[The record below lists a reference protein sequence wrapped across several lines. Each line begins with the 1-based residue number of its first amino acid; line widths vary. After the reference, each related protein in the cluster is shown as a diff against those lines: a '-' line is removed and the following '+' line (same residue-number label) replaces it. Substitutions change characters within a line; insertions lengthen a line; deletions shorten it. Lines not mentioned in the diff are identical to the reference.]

1 MLKIW
6 GRTTSS
12 NVMKALWTCA
22 ELGLPFERVDVGG
35 PFGGNRTPEY
45 LAMNPNGLVPTMDE
59 DGFVLWESN
68 SIVRYLASGHGLG
81 GLCPADPRQR
91 ADAER
96 WMDWQLTMVGPTYG
110 PIFHGLV
117 RTPPEERDPA
127 AIAAAVTKTAE
138 LFRVLETRMAGRA
151 YLCGDRVRSDEHTSE
166 LQSLMRIS

>member
-96 WMDWQLTMVGPTYG
+96 WMDWQL
-110 PIFHGLV
+110 
-117 RTPPEERDPA
+117 
-127 AIAAAVTKTAE
+127 
-138 LFRVLETRMAGRA
+138 
-151 YLCGDRVRSDEHTSE
+151 RSEEHTSE
-166 LQSLMRIS
+166 LQSLMRISYARFCCKKKN

>member
-1 MLKIW
+1 MIRRPPRST
-6 GRTTSS
+6 RTDPLFPDTTLFRS
-12 NVMKALWTCA
+12 
-22 ELGLPFERVDVGG
+22 
-35 PFGGNRTPEY
+35 
-45 LAMNPNGLVPTMDE
+45 
-59 DGFVLWESN
+59 
-68 SIVRYLASGHGLG
+68 LASGHGLG

>member
-1 MLKIW
+1 
-6 GRTTSS
+6 
-12 NVMKALWTCA
+12 
-22 ELGLPFERVDVGG
+22 
-35 PFGGNRTPEY
+35 
-45 LAMNPNGLVPTMDE
+45 MNPNGLVPTMDE

-117 RTPPEERDPA
+117 RTPPEARDPA
-127 AIAAAVTKTAE
+127 
-138 LFRVLETRMAGRA
+138 
-151 YLCGDRVRSDEHTSE
+151 RSDERRVGKKWVRTGRSRWSPYH
-166 LQSLMRIS
+166 